1 MAIVIFGDNFF
12 FPEGDASTNRV
23 YTYAN
28 GLSENGT
35 DVHVVCFANEFIEKG
50 EGNVKDINYYH
61 PFGQAE
67 RHKYFLVRRW
77 QKFIKYFKTIALFRR
92 ISKKEKITSVI
103 VYTMRLSTHLFG
115 WYLSRISGAKLV
127 MECSEHP
134 LIYYQ
139 KGFLKKTEGKIKVYL
154 ESRFTDGILCISR
167 FLIDFFKSEGVPES
181 RLMLLPSTVDTGR
194 FTEKVDR
201 PVPYSY
207 IGYFGGLTFNR
218 DNIDVLV
225 RAFAL
230 ITDKHP
236 DIHLVIGGF
245 CSDSERQKLENLIV
259 ELNVSPK
266 TNLLKY
272 LPRTEILKYI
282 IHSDILV
289 MVRARDLETQ
299 ASFPSK
305 LTEYLATLKP
315 VVTVNVGEIPDFL
328 TDGVNAYLVEPGDS
342 DALARKLDY
351 VLNNYNQALEIAK
364 QGKQLTETVFNHNYQ
379 AKRMMQFM
387 ESLQKHT

>member
-28 GLSENGT
+28 GIHENGT
-35 DVHVVCFANEFIEKG
+35 EVHVVCFANEFIQKG
-50 EGNVKDINYYH
+50 EGSVNGIKYYH

-77 QKFIKYFKTIALFRR
+77 QKFMKYFNTISLLRR
-92 ISKKEKITSVI
+92 ISKNEKITTII
-103 VYTMRLSTHLFG
+103 VYSMRLSTHMFG
-115 WYLSRISGAKLV
+115 WYLSKTIGAKLV

-139 KGFLKKTEGKIKVYL
+139 NGFLKKTEGKIKL
-154 ESRFTDGILCISR
+154 FFLSRFTDGILCISR
-167 FLIDFFKSEGVPES
+167 FLIDFFKSTGVPS
-181 RLMLLPSTVDTGR
+181 SHLLLLPSTVDTGR
-194 FTEKVDR
+194 FTESVEQ
-201 PVPYSY
+201 PLPYSF

-225 RAFAL
+225 RAFSL

-236 DIHLVIGGF
+236 EIHLVIGGF
-245 CSDSERQKLENLIV
+245 CSDSERIKLENLII
-259 ELNVSPK
+259 ELKVSAK

-282 IHSDILV
+282 VHSDVLV

-328 TDGVNAYLVEPGDS
+328 TDGVNAFLVEPGNS
-342 DALARKLDY
+342 EALAQKLDY
-351 VLNNYNQALEIAK
+351 VLNNYKLALDIAK
-364 QGKQLTETVFNHNYQ
+364 KGKELTETVFNHNYQ
-379 AKRMMQFM
+379 AKRMLQFM
-387 ESLQKHT
+387 DDLRKKS

>member
-1 MAIVIFGDNFF
+1 MAIVIFGDNFS

-28 GLSENGT
+28 GISGNGT
-35 DVHVVCFANEFIEKG
+35 RVNIVCFGNELIEKG
-50 EGNVKDINYYH
+50 EGSVNEISYYH
-61 PFGQAE
+61 PFGQSE
-67 RHKYFLVRRW
+67 RHRYFLVRRW
-77 QKFIKYFKTIALFRR
+77 QKFIKYFRTISVFRR
-92 ISKKEKITSVI
+92 ISKQEKITTVI

-127 MECSEHP
+127 QECSEHP

-154 ESRFTDGILCISR
+154 QSKFTDGIFCISR
-167 FLIDFFKSEGVPES
+167 FLVDFFKSKGFPES
-181 RLMLLPSTVDTGR
+181 RLMLLPSTVDTDR
-194 FTEKVDR
+194 FTEKTER
-201 PVPYSY
+201 PLPYSF

-218 DNIDVLV
+218 DNIDILV

-245 CSDSERQKLENLIV
+245 CSDSDRIKLENLIR

-272 LPRTEILKYI
+272 LPRVEIVKYI

-342 DALARKLDY
+342 EKLAQKLDY
-351 VLNNYNQALEIAK
+351 VLNNYNTALEVAK
-364 QGKQLTETVFNHNYQ
+364 KGKQLTETVFNHNYQ
-379 AKRMMQFM
+379 AKRMLEFM
-387 ESLQKHT
+387 KSLNSNL